1 MYKEPR
7 EIRLPARPKI
17 ALPWVIALVA
27 IVAVLIVFASS
38 LKRVEPGFAGVRI
51 DYARGSASDATTYAV
66 EAVPAGR
73 FVFINP
79 ITQRLAEYPIG
90 NQNMTMVR
98 RPTEGKIQGD
108 DSVKVVDTNGV
119 TMNIDVSVIYR
130 VKVAEVGALYTEWA
144 GSPLVDPNS
153 NNTDVEDRLVR
164 PAVRSILPNSASTR
178 NYLQIYATEK
188 GKIQQEAEDA
198 LRAYLAPKH
207 IDVVALQIR
216 EVYLPDTLITAINSK
231 VAEQQLAEQAQAT
244 VTKNTQLAQ
253 AAQEQAKGEAESRT
267 IRAQAE
273 ANANLLIAKS
283 LTPELVQYQYALKWD
298 GRLPTSTG
306 GAIPFLNLTPS
317 ASAQISGT
325 VASGK

>member
-1 MYKEPR
+1 MNR
-7 EIRLPARPKI
+7 EIRWPPRARIPMR
-17 ALPWVIALVA
+17 WLVA
-27 IVAVLIVFASS
+27 LIVVFVLLVAVASA
-38 LKRVEPGFAGVRI
+38 LKRVEPGFAGVKI
-51 DYARGSASDATTYAV
+51 DYARGQTAGPVGYAV
-66 EAVPAGR
+66 EQVPAGR

-79 ITQRLAEYPIG
+79 ITQRLAQYPIS
-90 NQNMTMVR
+90 NQNMTMAR
-98 RPTEGKIQGD
+98 RVTEGKVQGD

-119 TMNIDVSVIYR
+119 TLNIDVSVIYR
-130 VKVAEVGALYTEWA
+130 VNPQEVGALYTEWA
-144 GSPLVDPNS
+144 GAQLIDS
-153 NNTDVEDRLVR
+153 NALGGDVEDRLVR
-164 PAVRSILPNSASTR
+164 PAVRSILPNSAASR
-178 NYLQIYATEK
+178 NYLQIYATDK

-216 EVYLPDTLITAINSK
+216 EVYLPDTLQEAINSK

-244 VTKNTQLAQ
+244 VAKNTQLAS

-298 GRLPTSTG
+298 GRLPQATG
-306 GAIPFLNLTPS
+306 GTIPFLNLTPS
-317 ASAQISGT
+317 SAISNT
-325 VASGK
+325 VGAGQ

>member
-1 MYKEPR
+1 MYKEVR

-17 ALPWVIALVA
+17 AMAWVIALVA
-27 IVAVLIVFASS
+27 IIAVLIVFSS
-38 LKRVEPGFAGVRI
+38 ALKRVEPGFAGVRI
-51 DYARGSASDATTYAV
+51 DFARGQASDATAYAV
-66 EAVPAGR
+66 EQVPAGR

-79 ITQRLAEYPIG
+79 ITQRLAQYPIS

-98 RPTEGKIQGD
+98 RVSEGKIQGD

-119 TMNIDVSVIYR
+119 TLNIDVSVIYR
-130 VKVAEVGALYTEWA
+130 VKPQEVGALYTEWA
-144 GSPLVDPNS
+144 GAQLIDLNAPGG
-153 NNTDVEDRLVR
+153 DVEDRLVR
-164 PAVRSILPNSASTR
+164 PAVRSIVPNSAATR

-188 GKIQQEAEDA
+188 GKIQQEAEDS
-198 LRAYLAPKH
+198 LRSYLSPKH
-207 IDVVALQIR
+207 IEVVALQIR

-283 LTPELVQYQYALKWD
+283 LTTELVQYQYALKWD
-298 GRLPTSTG
+298 GRLPSATG
-306 GAIPFLNLTPS
+306 GAIPFLNLVPS
-317 ASAQISGT
+317 VSAPISGT
-325 VASGK
+325 LAAGK